1 MSKAHWTSFKQH
13 CRSVVMPDITFH
25 DNSRQN
31 SEHLT
36 HAIINSAILLLGVT
50 PLIHCEHCPWFSS
63 NTKLPM
69 LNKHIYN
76 QQNNCH
82 NSRVRLRGASE
93 LVTGQNRPKWD
104 TIIIVSD
111 RRYSGCLS
119 QAIRPEWFDKSTR
132 HLHLHIIWVKSSCIF
147 MSNRWSGGADLTL
160 SIFQCLTVRSPI
172 WP

>member
-69 LNKHIYN
+69 QNTHVYN
-76 QQNNCH
+76 QQIDQW
-82 NSRVRLRGASE
+82 
-93 LVTGQNRPKWD
+93 LVS
-104 TIIIVSD
+104 VSVQMGD
-111 RRYSGCLS
+111 
-119 QAIRPEWFDKSTR
+119 
-132 HLHLHIIWVKSSCIF
+132 
-147 MSNRWSGGADLTL
+147 GGMQPCF
-160 SIFQCLTVRSPI
+160 IC
-172 WP
+172 